1 MKYYVTKKA
10 DIGKQG
16 PGQYVYESAPK
27 KRKCITVLGSEEL
40 TDQAQAHLTD
50 VSKLLEPAIK
60 NGLLRHSTHFSGE
73 YDDIPAI
80 DFQQAMDTVAKGTE
94 MFEALPP
101 QIRNRF
107 KGDIKEFLN
116 YTQNPDNFAEMQK
129 FGMVKGNDGFRADG
143 ITPSGAPTDLNKD
156 GRMDTVDTNADGVP
170 DSNPA
175 PQ

>member
-1 MKYYVTKKA
+1 MAKFKLTKMS
-10 DIGKQG
+10 DLGKKG
-16 PGQYVYESAPK
+16 PGQYVYESEPK
-27 KRKCITVLGSEEL
+27 KRKVITYLGSEEK

-50 VSKLLEPAIK
+50 ISKLLEPAIK

-101 QIRNRF
+101 AIRQRF

-116 YTQNPDNFAEMQK
+116 WTQDPVNFDEML
-129 FGMVKGNDGFRADG
+129 
-143 ITPSGAPTDLNKD
+143 S
-156 GRMDTVDTNADGVP
+156 
-170 DSNPA
+170 
-175 PQ
+175 